1 MRNLRITSEEKR
13 IALICKILTF
23 ALFIGYAIFFTI
35 LFHRQYWLGSPYQYS
50 ADLHTHIAF
59 SRLGKNMYSLTYYL
73 LGFADKLVHRGGV
86 TCIML
91 TSFLLLGIVAS
102 KVLLQHLMPKV
113 NRWIVWVFAFL
124 ANMFFTFNLTYI
136 PHIGSLDVRGMLN
149 FNVYHN
155 PTYIMMKPFAIFSVW
170 FFLRLMNKYTE
181 KGIKVSE
188 WFIFSGLM
196 LLTTLFKPNFMIG
209 FSVSMLCVLIFDFIR
224 HRGKIFLRCV
234 ALGTTVFPSLAVMLY
249 QQITLFGADTDSKMQ
264 IGFMV
269 GLRAMAYHPGFKIL
283 LSMVFPIVIL
293 AFVFKDLLKDRKYT
307 FGWLHMIIN
316 LGITCF
322 VYETGHRLSH
332 GNFLWSSFFAIG
344 ILFIVSI
351 AKYVEIAR
359 ERRIGALALSS
370 GVLGVHVFSWM
381 NYVGVLIQGGLGY

>member
-1 MRNLRITSEEKR
+1 
-13 IALICKILTF
+13 
-23 ALFIGYAIFFTI
+23 
-35 LFHRQYWLGSPYQYS
+35 
-50 ADLHTHIAF
+50 
-59 SRLGKNMYSLTYYL
+59 
-73 LGFADKLVHRGGV
+73 
-86 TCIML
+86 
-91 TSFLLLGIVAS
+91 
-102 KVLLQHLMPKV
+102 
-113 NRWIVWVFAFL
+113 
-124 ANMFFTFNLTYI
+124 
-136 PHIGSLDVRGMLN
+136 
-149 FNVYHN
+149 
-155 PTYIMMKPFAIFSVW
+155 
-170 FFLRLMNKYTE
+170 
-181 KGIKVSE
+181 
-188 WFIFSGLM
+188 
-196 LLTTLFKPNFMIG
+196 
-209 FSVSMLCVLIFDFIR
+209 MLCVLIFDFIR

-351 AKYVEIAR
+351 TKYVEIAR